1 MILISTW
8 KEINKVWRSVYLI
21 YFLFRSFTRWGIG
34 INCSGSGFFRLELN
48 QYMARERCNIKGY
61 PYRLARWDAEFN
73 PKKDSSYK
81 PVWIELPK
89 LPLILFQPKLL
100 KVVAE
105 SIGKFLDMDNFT
117 RNLLRPS
124 VAKICVLMDISKT
137 LPENIWI
144 SAPSMKGFWQQIRYP
159 DPPLYCNHC
168 GLQSHS
174 IQTCWHKNP

>member
-1 MILISTW
+1 MGALDARHVLIKFETEEAMI
-8 KEINKVWRSVYLI
+8 KA
-21 YFLFRSFTRWGIG
+21 
-34 INCSGSGFFRLELN
+34 
-48 QYMARERCNIKGY
+48 MARERCNIKGY

-124 VAKICVLMDISKT
+124 NMCSNGYLQNATRKYLDLSTFDEGLLATDT
-137 LPENIWI
+137 LPG
-144 SAPSMKGFWQQIRYP
+144 SAP
-159 DPPLYCNHC
+159 L
-168 GLQSHS
+168 LQSLWS
-174 IQTCWHKNP
+174 AKSLDSNMLAQEPLTQEED